1 MSQSRQ
7 PYGKGWSLYYEL
19 VIEQFEVLYDRKVYT
34 KLLLRRVNIQSV
46 LKDTT
51 RGISDGRTVMTL
63 AGKGGVF

>member
-7 PYGKGWSLYYEL
+7 PQGKGWGLYHEL
-19 VIEQFEVLYDRKVYT
+19 VIEQFVVLYDRKVHT

-51 RGISDGRTVMTL
+51 RGIRDGRTVMPL
-63 AGKGGVF
+63 AGKGGAF

>member
-7 PYGKGWSLYYEL
+7 SNGRSWRLYHEL
-19 VIEQFEVLYDRKVYT
+19 VIEQFKILYDRKVHT

-51 RGISDGRTVMTL
+51 RGISDGRTVMPL
-63 AGKGGVF
+63 AGKGGAF